1 MSVQHAFPAVTEADA
16 LASGDDASRP
26 AISWFRHPRRA
37 LSRTRRTIA
46 GQIGLFSA
54 LAVLILVGLAILLSA
69 GLYQLSIRSEESNVM
84 ASRALAASQL
94 NTGIAQSRYH
104 ASRFAATGEEAS
116 IDAAF
121 AALAAA
127 RETLARSIESDVT
140 ESISQERIEW
150 LSEQVTAFEPEL
162 NALRSS
168 VAAYGPN
175 DNAASLAAAI
185 DISGT
190 LLSDQVSEIE
200 QELSNASLKA
210 REDLGTL
217 KFWTSVAALLLILMC
232 AVLVVFAAFR
242 TSRQVSLSLG
252 RITGAMTALAS
263 GDRSIVIPGVA
274 REDEIGAMARALVV
288 FRESAEALADLQR
301 QAREDHQALLR
312 RLAGGFESGMGEVVT
327 NVAAASTQLEDTASS
342 MASAAGQS
350 IGAVEDVARRMMD
363 TSMNVTSAAS
373 ATDQFAMSIAEI
385 GKQAGQSASLAIDA
399 RNSAESADAMMHEL
413 STAANEVG
421 AVVEL
426 IASIA
431 DRTNLLALNASI
443 EAARGGE
450 AGRGFAVVAS
460 EVKELARQTR
470 EATESVAGKIST
482 MQDSTRSSEQA
493 LGEIGERIREVES
506 AATAIA
512 QAVDEQS
519 LSSHELAR
527 NLDMAAK
534 GVGGIEASIDQIREM
549 ARETGAAAQQVLL
562 AASDL
567 KGEGRTLDGHA
578 SEFVGH
584 IMAA

>member
-1 MSVQHAFPAVTEADA
+1 
-16 LASGDDASRP
+16 
-26 AISWFRHPRRA
+26 
-37 LSRTRRTIA
+37 
-46 GQIGLFSA
+46 
-54 LAVLILVGLAILLSA
+54 
-69 GLYQLSIRSEESNVM
+69 
-84 ASRALAASQL
+84 
-94 NTGIAQSRYH
+94 
-104 ASRFAATGEEAS
+104 
-116 IDAAF
+116 
-121 AALAAA
+121 
-127 RETLARSIESDVT
+127 
-140 ESISQERIEW
+140 
-150 LSEQVTAFEPEL
+150 
-162 NALRSS
+162 
-168 VAAYGPN
+168 
-175 DNAASLAAAI
+175 
-185 DISGT
+185 
-190 LLSDQVSEIE
+190 
-200 QELSNASLKA
+200 
-210 REDLGTL
+210 
-217 KFWTSVAALLLILMC
+217 
-232 AVLVVFAAFR
+232 
-242 TSRQVSLSLG
+242 
-252 RITGAMTALAS
+252 
-263 GDRSIVIPGVA
+263 
-274 REDEIGAMARALVV
+274 
-288 FRESAEALADLQR
+288 
-301 QAREDHQALLR
+301 
-312 RLAGGFESGMGEVVT
+312 MGEVVT

-482 MQDSTRSSEQA
+482 MQDSTRSSAQA
-493 LGEIGERIREVES
+493 LSEIGERIREVEG

-527 NLDMAAK
+527 NLDMAAT
-534 GVGGIEASIDQIREM
+534 GVAGIEASMDQIREM

-567 KGEGRTLDGHA
+567 KGEARTLDGHA